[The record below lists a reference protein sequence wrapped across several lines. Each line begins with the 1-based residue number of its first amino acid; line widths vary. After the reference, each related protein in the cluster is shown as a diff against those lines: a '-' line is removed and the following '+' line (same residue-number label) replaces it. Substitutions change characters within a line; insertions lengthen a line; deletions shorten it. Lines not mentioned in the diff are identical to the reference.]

1 MVWRAKW
8 GETKLE
14 KYPYRPNTGQ
24 KVSGHTDMITT
35 LTHQPDYARRAAAGW
50 AQHQSDQAHRQAVLR
65 DPGYQKWQQ
74 ARGSAIE
81 DDEDWYPKE
90 DWNSSQ
96 NNHFGYLYSKDPWEA
111 RNYATLVNRE
121 NRWGKEI
128 GSQQVRTGMPKKPNF
143 LDRAADFL
151 TDAWN
156 RNAEAESV
164 NSGLAME
171 QGLKTGEKARKVFD
185 SAGQAMAAQ
194 SEMNRQG
201 ADGAAKEIK
210 EQTKKAA
217 KHWGD
222 ANAAYSE
229 AQTEQANKTGEFA
242 ERTKQHWANANKS
255 YSEAHNEHAQRIGE
269 QAAEASRKYGEMWA
283 LTSGV
288 TGSDQTGASIHGY
301 RNTKGHAV
309 SHEASKQTAETI
321 RKQIA
326 DGGIDVLGHAIA
338 ARGLSGGKTLD
349 SYNKVLEYSATGKIS
364 KDNTVTPGR
373 YTEIVDEAVADYLTK
388 QYGNKAGN
396 VYNKVTGTFDQIASF
411 AILGPEISLIKDS
424 IDLSGSTMDESRAN
438 GSSDREAV
446 EKGFLRGMHNA
457 GKELLVGKTIG
468 LAVKKSPDDQV
479 KELFE
484 GQKGEVLKD
493 TAGAAVSALIGDES
507 VTAELEA
514 QKQRWKKE
522 GYSEKQ
528 AERIAMAEIMKQK
541 GKNVLYNA
549 GLSAAQRSF
558 YEALRASMR

>member
-1 MVWRAKW
+1 M
-8 GETKLE
+8 E
-14 KYPYRPNTGQ
+14 K
-24 KVSGHTDMITT
+24 
-35 LTHQPDYARRAAAGW
+35 
-50 AQHQSDQAHRQAVLR
+50 
-65 DPGYQKWQQ
+65 
-74 ARGSAIE
+74 
-81 DDEDWYPKE
+81 
-90 DWNSSQ
+90 
-96 NNHFGYLYSKDPWEA
+96 EA

-269 QAAEASRKYGEMWA
+269 QATEASRKYGEMWA

-288 TGSDQTGASIHGY
+288 TGSDQTGASVWGY
-301 RNTKGHAV
+301 RKD
-309 SHEASKQTAETI
+309 KQMSEP
-321 RKQIA
+321 RS
-326 DGGIDVLGHAIA
+326 DWDVA
-338 ARGLSGGKTLD
+338 ARKEYRTLKRTDPKAAEAFAVEVNEGLNRAERERKAGALQEWVSESGAHGVAAWVGGRGLNQISPLD
-349 SYNKVLEYSATGKIS
+349 SYNKRLERAAIGVNRENPELTATDIKEIIDDTNAGNIEERFGKIGGWAYTAGTNLTDELIS
-364 KDNTVTPGR
+364 KGLLGKKGKGRVFSTDDFVAAAGAFEAGYGSAEKEGKTGGQLLWPAVVEGGAVLLGAVTSEGIEKKLSKVSNE
-373 YTEIVDEAVADYLTK
+373 TAKKVIGDA
-388 QYGNKAGN
+388 AG
-396 VYNKVTGTFDQIASF
+396 K
-411 AILGPEISLIKDS
+411 
-424 IDLSGSTMDESRAN
+424 
-438 GSSDREAV
+438 AV
-446 EKGFLRGMHNA
+446 EIGIKVGSDKWFDLNRDEIDRMTEEYMTKKKIPRKRA
-457 GKELLVGKTIG
+457 QYKAIRELM
-468 LAVKKSPDDQV
+468 
-479 KELFE
+479 E
-484 GQKGEVLKD
+484 
-493 TAGAAVSALIGDES
+493 
-507 VTAELEA
+507 
-514 QKQRWKKE
+514 KE
-522 GYSEKQ
+522 GK
-528 AERIAMAEIMKQK
+528 R
-541 GKNVLYNA
+541 
-549 GLSAAQRSF
+549 
-558 YEALRASMR
+558 

>member
-74 ARGSAIE
+74 ARGLAIE

-210 EQTKKAA
+210 EQTKKAV
-217 KHWGD
+217 
-222 ANAAYSE
+222 N
-229 AQTEQANKTGEFA
+229 
-242 ERTKQHWANANKS
+242 
-255 YSEAHNEHAQRIGE
+255 
-269 QAAEASRKYGEMWA
+269 
-283 LTSGV
+283 
-288 TGSDQTGASIHGY
+288 TGAMPMQPIPKLRLS
-301 RNTKGHAV
+301 RPTKRE
-309 SHEASKQTAETI
+309 S
-321 RKQIA
+321 
-326 DGGIDVLGHAIA
+326 L
-338 ARGLSGGKTLD
+338 LSVQN
-349 SYNKVLEYSATGKIS
+349 STGKMPIRAIPRRIM
-364 KDNTVTPGR
+364 NTHR
-373 YTEIVDEAVADYLTK
+373 
-388 QYGNKAGN
+388 
-396 VYNKVTGTFDQIASF
+396 
-411 AILGPEISLIKDS
+411 
-424 IDLSGSTMDESRAN
+424 
-438 GSSDREAV
+438 
-446 EKGFLRGMHNA
+446 
-457 GKELLVGKTIG
+457 
-468 LAVKKSPDDQV
+468 
-479 KELFE
+479 
-484 GQKGEVLKD
+484 
-493 TAGAAVSALIGDES
+493 
-507 VTAELEA
+507 ELENRLP
-514 QKQRWKKE
+514 KHPE
-522 GYSEKQ
+522 N
-528 AERIAMAEIMKQK
+528 MAKC
-541 GKNVLYNA
+541 GH
-549 GLSAAQRSF
+549 
-558 YEALRASMR
+558 